1 MTDNQHKEIKLD
13 LGSPLG
19 CGLAVIVFGFAVISL
34 NAEFFTDLSNWK
46 LYGEGYKETK
56 TFWIHQFFNVPSI
69 IIVFVGTIT
78 ALVISQPLDRLKNI
92 PIILSNVWKTEN
104 WSYMGIIDQM
114 CGYADQARKKG
125 TFSLD
130 KQVQELPDG
139 FLKKGMDLMISTPD
153 ANKLKS
159 HMFTEMVNISRRHKN
174 GADLFKKGEKYAP
187 SFGMMGTVM
196 GLIVMMNNFDL
207 TGKELDEVMV
217 GLLGGMGTAL
227 ITTLYGVI
235 LANFVF
241 GPIAGKLET
250 LSAIEIR
257 HKTVLIE
264 GILSIHAK
272 EHPIII
278 RDKLMTFVP
287 AADKDLE
294 SEEEVN

>member
-1 MTDNQHKEIKLD
+1 MTDNQHKEVKLD

-159 HMFTEMVNISRRHKN
+159 HMFTEMVNISSRHKN

-257 HKTVLIE
+257 HKTVLME

-294 SEEEVN
+294 SEEQVN

>member
-1 MTDNQHKEIKLD
+1 MTDGNHQDEKFD
-13 LGSPLG
+13 LGGPLG

-34 NAEFFTDLSNWK
+34 NAEWFTDLSNWK

-56 TFWIHQFFNVPSI
+56 RFWIHQFFNVPSI

-92 PIILSNVWKTEN
+92 PVILANVWKTEN

-114 CGYADQARKKG
+114 CSYADQARKKG

-130 KQVQELPDG
+130 KQVQALPDG

-159 HMFTEMVNISRRHKN
+159 HMFTEMVNISSRHKN

-207 TGKELDEVMV
+207 EGKELDEVMV
-217 GLLGGMGTAL
+217 GLLSGMGTAL
-227 ITTLYGVI
+227 ITTLYGVL

-257 HKTVLIE
+257 HKTVLME

-287 AADKDLE
+287 TADKELE
-294 SEEEVN
+294 EDTKPK

>member
-19 CGLAVIVFGFAVISL
+19 CGLAVIVFGFAIISL

-159 HMFTEMVNISRRHKN
+159 HMFTEMVNISSRHKN

-257 HKTVLIE
+257 HKTVLME

>member
-159 HMFTEMVNISRRHKN
+159 HMFTEMVNISSRHKN

-196 GLIVMMNNFDL
+196 GLIVMMNIFDL

-257 HKTVLIE
+257 HKTVLME

>member
-114 CGYADQARKKG
+114 CGYAEQARKKG

-159 HMFTEMVNISRRHKN
+159 HMFTEMVNISSRHKN

-257 HKTVLIE
+257 HKTVLME

>member
-1 MTDNQHKEIKLD
+1 MANNKHKEVKLD

-19 CGLAVIVFGFAVISL
+19 CGLAVIVFGFAIISL

-104 WSYMGIIDQM
+104 WSYMGIIEQM

-159 HMFTEMVNISRRHKN
+159 HMFTEMVNISSRHKN

-207 TGKELDEVMV
+207 SGKELDEVMV

-257 HKTVLIE
+257 HKTVLME

-294 SEEEVN
+294 SEEQVN

>member
-1 MTDNQHKEIKLD
+1 MTDNQHKEVKLD

-19 CGLAVIVFGFAVISL
+19 CGLAVIVFGFAIISL

-139 FLKKGMDLMISTPD
+139 FLKKGR
-153 ANKLKS
+153 
-159 HMFTEMVNISRRHKN
+159 EN
-174 GADLFKKGEKYAP
+174 GHLTTNG
-187 SFGMMGTVM
+187 
-196 GLIVMMNNFDL
+196 VMMFIYQAHQSFTMWHQIMPKIDDD
-207 TGKELDEVMV
+207 TIK
-217 GLLGGMGTAL
+217 
-227 ITTLYGVI
+227 
-235 LANFVF
+235 
-241 GPIAGKLET
+241 
-250 LSAIEIR
+250 
-257 HKTVLIE
+257 LIE
-264 GILSIHAK
+264 N
-272 EHPIII
+272 
-278 RDKLMTFVP
+278 D
-287 AADKDLE
+287 
-294 SEEEVN
+294 

>member
-159 HMFTEMVNISRRHKN
+159 HMFTEMVNISSRHKN

-257 HKTVLIE
+257 HKTVLME

>member
-1 MTDNQHKEIKLD
+1 MTDNQHKEVKLD

-159 HMFTEMVNISRRHKN
+159 HMFTEMVNISSRHKN

-257 HKTVLIE
+257 HKTVLME

-294 SEEEVN
+294 SGEEVN